1 MVQPMQILRTS
12 KILWRET
19 VRWTCKQ
26 RLASWNPHNTSA
38 YCVQLNK
45 EMCTALINVPSFS
58 SFTNNNLLNISFSM
72 YLLHSR
78 SYAKKKTKDPT
89 GKSKGP
95 QPKAILKDEE
105 LMEVIQVDVMKHQM
119 QQVVEKLH
127 DDYIQHVTVRSTAGS
142 IENVQVNIEGSIY
155 PLNQVAQIARKN
167 PQLVVINMSSFPE
180 AIKSVLQGIVDSGM
194 NLNPQ
199 QEGTMIYLPIPKVTR
214 EHREKLAKNAKA
226 LLNKAKEDMRIIQ
239 NKYISLAKKH
249 KSEFSED
256 LIYDVQEQV
265 KLIANE
271 YVAEGE
277 KMMNAKQK
285 ELLGDQ

>member
-1 MVQPMQILRTS
+1 MVQPMHMLRMC
-12 KILWRET
+12 KRLWRET

-26 RLASWNPHNTSA
+26 TLASWNSYSSAA
-38 YCVQLNK
+38 YCVPLKK
-45 EMCTALINVPSFS
+45 EMCAVLIDATSFS
-58 SFTNNNLLNISFSM
+58 SLTINSCCSI
-72 YLLHSR
+72 YLLPSR
-78 SYAKKKTKDPT
+78 SYAKKKSKDPT

-95 QPKAILKDEE
+95 QPKVILKDEE
-105 LMEVIQVDVMKHQM
+105 LMEVIQVDVMKDQM

-127 DDYIQHVTVRSTAGS
+127 SDYIKHVSVRSTAGS
-142 IENVQVNIEGSIY
+142 IENVEVNVEGSVY
-155 PLNQVAQIARKN
+155 PLNQVAQIVRKN
-167 PQLVVINMSSFPE
+167 PHLVVINMSNFPE
-180 AIKSVLQGIVDSGM
+180 AIKSVLQGILDSGM

-214 EHREKLAKNAKA
+214 EHREKLVKNAKA
-226 LLNKAKEDMRIIQ
+226 LLNKAKEDIRFIQ
-239 NKYISLAKKH
+239 NKYISLAKKN

-285 ELLGDQ
+285 ELLGD